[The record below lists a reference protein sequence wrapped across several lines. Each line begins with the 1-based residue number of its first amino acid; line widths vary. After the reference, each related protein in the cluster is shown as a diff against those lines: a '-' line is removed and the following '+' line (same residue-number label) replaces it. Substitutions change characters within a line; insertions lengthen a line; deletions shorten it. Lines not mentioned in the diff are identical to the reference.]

1 MNFKTYADIS
11 KMHKR
16 IEEKHIGKAEYKRAR
31 MEEEVLSDE
40 RYERDSKLAIHQKF
54 FN

>member
-1 MNFKTYADIS
+1 MKFQTYSDLS

-16 IEEKHIGKAEYKRAR
+16 IEEKHIGKVEYKRAR

-40 RYERDSKLAIHQKF
+40 HYERDSKLAVHQKF